1 METIKISL
9 PTAFMLETLRANGVT
24 DEQILKQINKKD
36 VSPWQKIDTTFDFQE
51 LVNLATNSEKDFESI
66 ITDGYSVKFMTIN
79 GLKNLLRLKFN
90 KIQDQD
96 YQQTEKGITDLIL
109 TEQELA
115 TIKQMLSKN
124 CILHVY
130 GNKISIDFY

>member
-24 DEQILKQINKKD
+24 GDQILKQINKND
-36 VSPWQKIDTTFDFQE
+36 ISPWRKMDETFDFTE
-51 LVNLATNSEKDFESI
+51 LVKLANTNEKDFESI
-66 ITDGYSVKFMTIN
+66 IKNGYSIKFMTIN

-96 YQQTEKGITDLIL
+96 YVQSEKGILDLAL
-109 TEQELA
+109 NEQELA
-115 TIKQMLSKN
+115 TMKQMLSKN
-124 CILHVY
+124 CTIHVY
-130 GNKISIDFY
+130 EKKIRIDFY